1 MEDIREKIFSLC
13 GNAVVT
19 AGIYAE
25 ADGVVAG
32 ISRACAQAAAIGLNV
47 DYSVTD
53 GNEIFCHDLIMRFSG
68 TPVQICEAEDTLISE
83 ISKYSGVATAAK
95 AFVNAAANTEIVCG
109 SWKKMPKEIK
119 SKLRDAIT
127 LGGASVR
134 ICKDPMVYLDKNYVA
149 ILGGIQKALMAVKD
163 ISDRKKAIQVK
174 GRYENGDIVREALT
188 AVYSG
193 ADIIYV
199 DTGNIRDLQS
209 ISVAVRTALSE
220 LGSELG
226 TERNVKIAFGGGVT
240 LAQVPDICAAG
251 ADIIGVGRAI
261 IDAPLLDL
269 KLEVANIEN
278 PENAHS
284 QYDLF
289 HKHELTI
296 TGIHLKDTNLS
307 ELSNI
312 VADVIGIDRADVLV
326 IDVRYDYVS
335 LDILRSRIDPEKF
348 VSKEET
354 LLNALSR
361 LTGVE
366 LDDNAGIVSNGM
378 LGWIAGDNKSL
389 ESSRLEITRSK
400 ELAEEIRHN
409 ISHRVIVFPTGAEVE
424 SGEIV
429 DTNTPLITEKLT
441 EAGFTVDKG
450 EVLKDD
456 LTSFSAKLRKAAE
469 QAYGVC
475 ITTGGVGA
483 ENKDY
488 SVEAIQILDPN
499 ACTPYIAKFET
510 GHGRHSKDGIRIGVG
525 QEGMTTFIALPGP
538 NDEVA
543 LCIDTVVEGLR
554 KNWGKELLAYSLAE
568 LLRER
573 LKEKLS
579 WHLESGDKHKHNSN
593 LERRS

>member
-1 MEDIREKIFSLC
+1 MEDIREKIFSLY

-119 SKLRDAIT
+119 GKLRDAIT

-163 ISDRKKAIQVK
+163 ISGRKKAIQVK

-226 TERNVKIAFGGGVT
+226 TERHVKIAFGGGVT

-269 KLEVANIEN
+269 KLEVTNVDN
-278 PENAHS
+278 PEYAHS

-296 TGIHLKDTNLS
+296 TGIHLKDTNLTD
-307 ELSNI
+307 LSNI

-348 VSKEET
+348 ISKEEV
-354 LLNALSR
+354 LLNALSM
-361 LTGVE
+361 LHGVE
-366 LDDNAGIVSNGM
+366 LDDNAGVVSNGM
-378 LGWIAGDNKSL
+378 LGWIAGDNESL
-389 ESSRLEITRSK
+389 DSSRLEITRSK
-400 ELAEEIRHN
+400 ELAEEIRQC
-409 ISHRVIVFPTGAEVE
+409 RVLRLLRAEILHLLE
-424 SGEIV
+424 AAA
-429 DTNTPLITEKLT
+429 DRLHPLPL
-441 EAGFTVDKG
+441 
-450 EVLKDD
+450 L
-456 LTSFSAKLRKAAE
+456 AAE
-469 QAYGVC
+469 QQAVFPKKLRLPALHRDPVDPLIHGLNGLIEDHRLPQHKVC
-475 ITTGGVGA
+475 HLAFPPHAVRLSP
-483 ENKDY
+483 
-488 SVEAIQILDPN
+488 SV
-499 ACTPYIAKFET
+499 
-510 GHGRHSKDGIRIGVG
+510 V
-525 QEGMTTFIALPGP
+525 PGP
-538 NDEVA
+538 GPAFCWIDLFPILARAFRGCQSAVA
-543 LCIDTVVEGLR
+543 PGSAPRRRPAGRAPIGRSPHSPPCANAAGL
-554 KNWGKELLAYSLAE
+554 L
-568 LLRER
+568 
-573 LKEKLS
+573 
-579 WHLESGDKHKHNSN
+579 
-593 LERRS
+593 